1 MNVLG
6 VTITHAD
13 RLMFADSTV
22 SKGELAS
29 YYANVAPQMLPHVA
43 CRPLSV
49 LRCPA
54 GADGACFY
62 QKHWTGALPDGVGT
76 IDIVEADGQV
86 APYLY
91 VRSAKGLV
99 SLVQFGVVEFHC
111 WASRIDL
118 PDSPDRVVFDLD
130 PSPDVAWSR
139 VVQTANR
146 LRMLLL
152 SYELQS
158 WVKTTGGK
166 GLHVVVPIARRATWE
181 QVSRFSRLITS
192 QLVHT
197 NPTGLVDVAAKAA
210 RTGRI
215 FIDYLRNVR
224 GATAVAAWS
233 TRARSDAPVAVPRSW
248 RSARAMR
255 HPEPFSLALAM
266 TTANRQRV
274 DPWAGMLTC
283 KQRLSQHIIDT
294 LESLEKSQRT

>member
-1 MNVLG
+1 
-6 VTITHAD
+6 
-13 RLMFADSTV
+13 MFANSTV
-22 SKGELAS
+22 SKGELAL
-29 YYANVAPQMLPHVA
+29 YYADVAPQMLQHVA

-76 IDIVEADGQV
+76 TDIIEAGGEV

-91 VRSAKGLV
+91 VRSAQGLV

-111 WASRIDL
+111 WGSRIDL

-130 PSPDVAWSR
+130 PSPDVAWSS

-146 LRMLLL
+146 LRTLLL

-181 QVSRFSRLITS
+181 HVSRFSRLITS

-197 NPTGLVDVAAKAA
+197 NPTKLVDVAAKVA

-224 GATAVAAWS
+224 GATVVAPWS
-233 TRARSDAPVAVPRSW
+233 TRARNSAPVAVPRSW
-248 RSARAMR
+248 RSIRAMK
-255 HPEPFSLALAM
+255 HAEPFPLALALA
-266 TTANRQRV
+266 TAKRQRV
-274 DPWAGMLTC
+274 NPWSGMLSCT
-283 KQRLSQHIIDT
+283 QRISQQLIDT